1 MDITFYGNSTKSLH
15 KMNFFIGLL
24 ALLVSES
31 GLHGAHVHIAST
43 TILLNDIHKNLGLN
57 HMFMAENG
65 TSLYLT
71 GKNYIYHLDTAN
83 GFHDLTK
90 INKVRTGP
98 NDVANGDY
106 KIDDVSNIVIP
117 YGTDNLITCGSS
129 YKFCHKRFLGNIS
142 GWTKG
147 FEPSINNSAAVAF
160 VTDFDNKEYLFA
172 GCPHG
177 NNQLNTICDKFGIF
191 WFKDLDITPHTTK
204 FKTAD
209 DLLLITETYVKGFA
223 IDHHRL
229 FFSIQRNKTDNAAVS
244 RVANI
249 CQKNIVNAP
258 KTYVDMELKCGDF
271 NYMQAV
277 AKTCFEGE
285 CIIVAT
291 FTQGEHS
298 VVCAYLFSEIKSSLA
313 VNVKRCYNKTL
324 QLPSDI
330 YDYFYY
336 QNERPCT
343 GNPAD
348 LTRKNPTDDYFLCNE
363 DEYASLKDVI
373 GDTALQMNASVRL
386 DHTAVTALTLVSVRG
401 RVLALLGTAS
411 GEIIKALV
419 FPREVAEVLSWKA
432 VVDIGH
438 AVLPDMFVY
447 GYTLYAFSEN
457 VVRKIELAGCSLFP
471 TCEKCMESKNIFCGW
486 CMFDNRCTTPT
497 QCSNSEWIL
506 AESSTSICPHINQTS
521 PDVLRI
527 DESTELTL
535 TLSHNLSTGLELRC
549 QFESFVDNNTILMN
563 SSVPEVERGDEVTV
577 ECRSPDWTQ
586 LEHHIEG
593 TTSVSV
599 LLFTNV
605 SSVAVMRGELT
616 VFECET
622 FTRCSK
628 CNSNRWTCKWCPS
641 VGRCIK
647 ENNLC
652 NGNETSS
659 CPEVTDYTVS
669 DTNLLDGSGDA
680 HFAIEESYNIT
691 VKGMNLQ
698 NFSSASYQC
707 SVKHSDLPG
716 GEIQLTA
723 TRINDSEMMCHI
735 PNGSIPKNLDSPT
748 SLYVYLQSNKLD
760 GRSFKA
766 VFYQCGSLISPSDN
780 CGQCKSFKYFKKYLR
795 CHWCGG
801 KCIYA
806 GKPCITAETMCP
818 EPVITKVYP
827 LSAHIN
833 AVTPIIVEGFNLGS
847 HMNETINAV
856 SVGNIS
862 CDTIYPAGGVNIST
876 RITCKLGPS
885 ERETTENV
893 TVNIRGHNPV
903 VFEKNSFNFQIPR
916 LTRIFPNYGPLSGG
930 TNVTIYGEYLD
941 TGWERKIKIGEQ
953 LCGLVTVPAFI
964 KPTLAECKTV
974 KSNSTTRT
982 NASVSMVFDNQAVG
996 DVNFTYVPDPVVWD
1010 IQPRMSF
1017 ESGGRVLTVTGLNLL
1032 SVQTPKLRARTID
1045 GKTSVEL
1052 PCTHRASND
1061 SEDNLNG
1068 NLICRSPMFHPRGS
1082 GQRTKRSGFME
1093 MSFIMDDVGSVRN
1106 LQSNISELQYYPDPT
1121 LHNFTETQR
1130 NTKVIVIK
1138 GQNLNVAATA
1148 EDVQVLIGCDECN
1161 VTTLEHDRVICTPPA
1176 SAPKCNGTRQTFPIK
1191 VSIGFLK
1198 REVGQMDYK
1207 QMEPTEPWDIKL
1219 IVGGAAGVVLFLC
1232 VLLIVIG
1239 FIKMKTVL
1247 QVRIQKARKGY
1258 AYNLDKI
1265 EARYRNQCREEFAA
1279 LQTAMVDL
1287 TSELEGGNVLFR
1299 DFDDFACKTLL
1310 SAEGSLGLMSP
1321 PSIITS
1327 SIEKEMEQ
1335 FKSLLKSRQ
1344 FLLTF
1349 IRALEKQNNFT
1360 IHDRSDVATYLMV
1373 INQDNVEFLT
1383 SILTDLLDELIDKNV
1398 AANTPK
1404 LLLLRSDS
1412 VAEKLLA
1419 HWLSICLYHYLKEQT
1434 GSVLFIL
1441 YKAIK
1446 IQAEKGP
1453 VDYITSCAKYT
1464 LSEDK
1469 LFTETDQPK
1478 SLALEVDHFHLIET
1492 QQKTI
1497 NVVVLDCDTIT
1508 QAKGKMLEV
1517 LYKNAGYSQRPSV
1530 HATVLVEESDG
1541 TRRTLLDEDESSEK
1555 DGLWKKINTLQHY
1568 NVPDGARMNLKLNRE
1583 HLTTSVKIKTAAST
1597 ESLIGG
1603 SIRKSKSI
1611 IRTVSGSNFWHLMK
1625 HHNEDEEVGL
1635 ASDFFLPRLL
1645 NTKGTLQVYI
1655 DDFFSKILH
1664 VPNDPPIIIKFL
1676 FDLLDSA
1683 ANRCNITDPDVIHTW
1698 KCNSLMLRFWVNII
1712 KNPDFVFDIHKPVI
1726 VDSCLSVIAQT
1737 LMDSCSTAESRLGP
1751 GSPSNKLLFAR
1762 DIPRYRKIVQEYFAE
1777 MKSRPAVGDQEL
1789 NSYLTQKISQKYSG
1803 KIYQSTA
1810 LIEMFKFAKR
1820 YREKISAEMDNEEAD
1835 HPGTFSTLS
1844 CKLQC
1849 IYMAMDQ
1856 LQQ

>member
-1 MDITFYGNSTKSLH
+1 M
-15 KMNFFIGLL
+15 
-24 ALLVSES
+24 
-31 GLHGAHVHIAST
+31 AS
-43 TILLNDIHKNLGLN
+43 
-57 HMFMAENG
+57 A
-65 TSLYLT
+65 
-71 GKNYIYHLDTAN
+71 
-83 GFHDLTK
+83 
-90 INKVRTGP
+90 
-98 NDVANGDY
+98 
-106 KIDDVSNIVIP
+106 
-117 YGTDNLITCGSS
+117 
-129 YKFCHKRFLGNIS
+129 
-142 GWTKG
+142 
-147 FEPSINNSAAVAF
+147 
-160 VTDFDNKEYLFA
+160 
-172 GCPHG
+172 
-177 NNQLNTICDKFGIF
+177 
-191 WFKDLDITPHTTK
+191 
-204 FKTAD
+204 
-209 DLLLITETYVKGFA
+209 
-223 IDHHRL
+223 
-229 FFSIQRNKTDNAAVS
+229 
-244 RVANI
+244 
-249 CQKNIVNAP
+249 
-258 KTYVDMELKCGDF
+258 
-271 NYMQAV
+271 
-277 AKTCFEGE
+277 
-285 CIIVAT
+285 
-291 FTQGEHS
+291 
-298 VVCAYLFSEIKSSLA
+298 
-313 VNVKRCYNKTL
+313 
-324 QLPSDI
+324 
-330 YDYFYY
+330 
-336 QNERPCT
+336 
-343 GNPAD
+343 
-348 LTRKNPTDDYFLCNE
+348 
-363 DEYASLKDVI
+363 
-373 GDTALQMNASVRL
+373 
-386 DHTAVTALTLVSVRG
+386 
-401 RVLALLGTAS
+401 
-411 GEIIKALV
+411 
-419 FPREVAEVLSWKA
+419 
-432 VVDIGH
+432 
-438 AVLPDMFVY
+438 
-447 GYTLYAFSEN
+447 
-457 VVRKIELAGCSLFP
+457 
-471 TCEKCMESKNIFCGW
+471 
-486 CMFDNRCTTPT
+486 
-497 QCSNSEWIL
+497 
-506 AESSTSICPHINQTS
+506 
-521 PDVLRI
+521 
-527 DESTELTL
+527 
-535 TLSHNLSTGLELRC
+535 
-549 QFESFVDNNTILMN
+549 
-563 SSVPEVERGDEVTV
+563 
-577 ECRSPDWTQ
+577 
-586 LEHHIEG
+586 
-593 TTSVSV
+593 
-599 LLFTNV
+599 
-605 SSVAVMRGELT
+605 
-616 VFECET
+616 
-622 FTRCSK
+622 
-628 CNSNRWTCKWCPS
+628 
-641 VGRCIK
+641 
-647 ENNLC
+647 
-652 NGNETSS
+652 ETSS

-903 VFEKNSFNFQIPR
+903 VFEKNSFNNTMCNVLEHNITSSINNYVLYQFQIPR

-1032 SVQTPKLRARTID
+1032 S
-1045 GKTSVEL
+1045 

-1321 PSIITS
+1321 PSII
-1327 SIEKEMEQ
+1327 
-1335 FKSLLKSRQ
+1335 
-1344 FLLTF
+1344 
-1349 IRALEKQNNFT
+1349 
-1360 IHDRSDVATYLMV
+1360 
-1373 INQDNVEFLT
+1373 
-1383 SILTDLLDELIDKNV
+1383 
-1398 AANTPK
+1398 
-1404 LLLLRSDS
+1404 
-1412 VAEKLLA
+1412 
-1419 HWLSICLYHYLKEQT
+1419 
-1434 GSVLFIL
+1434 
-1441 YKAIK
+1441 
-1446 IQAEKGP
+1446 
-1453 VDYITSCAKYT
+1453 
-1464 LSEDK
+1464 
-1469 LFTETDQPK
+1469 
-1478 SLALEVDHFHLIET
+1478 ALEVDHFHLIET

-1820 YREKISAEMDNEEAD
+1820 YREK
-1835 HPGTFSTLS
+1835 STH
-1844 CKLQC
+1844 K
-1849 IYMAMDQ
+1849 
-1856 LQQ
+1856 